1 MKFKRLRNKLKSLI
15 KYFLVGTSIIGV
27 LSFTFI
33 NFSAVEYTGP
43 YALTNANIDEIL
55 NDSSVSFSLVKTS
68 GTSLYF
74 VPYFSDSTSATSNTI
89 IPFDI
94 YNKSDTFH
102 ILNKTIYSDPFRI
115 SGTGNPKFRFH
126 TQLSFPFSYV
136 IKNDGYFS
144 IYISNNYYQSL
155 NITATF
161 LNEDDSQLY
170 NFSVSNSGVNYP
182 FKTIS
187 DLYSVSYSSPV
198 YYYNPLTNTTTSDSS
213 SLFYGST
220 TTNNSRL
227 FRFDFPDDLD
237 YYTINSIIISVDV
250 SNISVTGAGINFYL
264 GFCFESFPDYYLEAS
279 SGGGVSI
286 SDLAPYFNDI
296 SDKLDKIDDTL
307 NGEMP
312 SEAAEMM
319 SEYYGEKAQQYRD
332 IQDDLDIINGVE
344 DVFDQPTF
352 TIPIPEPTPE
362 TERFDSFFDVFFT
375 QFPIIQQLILTGTT
389 CMVFF
394 VLFRR
399 V

>member
-1 MKFKRLRNKLKSLI
+1 MNCKRLRNKLKSLI
-15 KYFLVGTSIIGV
+15 KYFIVGTSILGV
-27 LSFTFI
+27 LSFSFI
-33 NFSAVEYTGP
+33 YFSAVDYTGP
-43 YALTNANIDEIL
+43 YALTNPQINQIL
-55 NDSSVSFSLVKTS
+55 SDSSINMSFVRTS
-68 GTSLYF
+68 SNNPFYLS
-74 VPYFSDSTSATSNTI
+74 PYFSDSTLATSDTPI
-89 IPFDI
+89 SFDI
-94 YNKSDTFH
+94 YNYDNFSL
-102 ILNKTIYSDPFRI
+102 INKTLYSQPFRI
-115 SGTGNPKFRFH
+115 ITSGVSAKYRFH
-126 TQLSFPFSYV
+126 VQLSFPFSYV
-136 IKNDGYFS
+136 IKNDGFFS
-144 IYISNNYYQSL
+144 IYIANTYYQSF

-161 LNEDDSQLY
+161 LNEDDSEFY
-170 NFSVSNSGVNYP
+170 NMQVSNTGVNYV
-182 FKTIS
+182 FKNIS
-187 DLYSVSYSSPV
+187 DIYTITPPSTY
-198 YYYNPLTNTTTSDSS
+198 YYYNPVNSS
-213 SLFYGST
+213 VQSQTGSSGFYGSS
-220 TTNNSRL
+220 NNSRL
-227 FRFDFPDDLD
+227 FIFDLPDDLD
-237 YYTINSIIISVDV
+237 YYTINSIIFSVDV
-250 SNISVTGAGINFYL
+250 SNISVSTTQNFYFGL
-264 GFCFESFPDYYLEAS
+264 FFESFPDYYLEAS

-332 IQDDLDIINGVE
+332 IQVDLDIINGVE